1 MARALSWI
9 AVLTSFAV
17 LVTAGAGWAMLRFY
31 DGKITRI
38 TGLRLDTRDRPVDV
52 PRDAK
57 NILIVGSDSRGDLA
71 AGQGTQG
78 RGEQFVTGQRSDTV
92 ILAHLYGDADQAQ
105 LVSFPRDSWVE
116 IPSYVSPE
124 TGDVVA
130 AHEGK
135 LNSAFFEGGPAL
147 LIDTIEDLT
156 GVYVDH
162 YMQIDFDGF
171 QAMVDQLDGVEV
183 CLPEAAK
190 ERDSGIDLP
199 AGRQVIQGEQALAFV
214 RQRKGLPN
222 GDIDR
227 IRRQQQFI
235 GAIVRKVLSAG
246 TLLNPIKLNGVI
258 TVATQALQVDED
270 LTIGQLQ
277 ELAFRLRGFDAGGVT
292 FTTVPITGLDR
303 REGQSVVLL
312 DEQKADQLFDDIR
325 LDIPPGAPVPPSP
338 PPSAEEALIVAPAS
352 IRLKVLNGA
361 GIPGLGRRAADEL
374 EGVGFQIVGA
384 PENRGTSQQ
393 GTVVLHGPDKADS
406 ARTVA
411 AAIPGATTEL
421 DPNLT
426 RTVEVVVGASY
437 DGAQAVTVA
446 GAAPAE
452 PEPAAS
458 TPAVVSAASDPCA
471 V

>member
-1 MARALSWI
+1 
-9 AVLTSFAV
+9 VVTSVAV

-31 DGKITRI
+31 DDKITRI
-38 TGLRLDTRDRPVDV
+38 PGLDLDQDGRPAEV

-71 AGQGTQG
+71 PGQGTQG
-78 RGEQFVTGQRSDTV
+78 RGDDFVTGQRSDTV

-105 LVSFPRDSWVE
+105 LVSFPRDAWVP
-116 IPSYVSPE
+116 IPSHVSPDS
-124 TGDVVA
+124 GDVVP

-147 LIDTIEDLT
+147 LIDTIQDLT

-190 ERDSGIDLP
+190 EKDSGIDLP

-246 TLLNPIKLNGVI
+246 TLLNPVKLNGVI

-270 LTIGQLQ
+270 LSIGQLQ
-277 ELAFRLRGFDAGGVT
+277 QLAFRLRGFDAGGVT
-292 FTTVPITGLDR
+292 FTTVPVADLNGV
-303 REGQSVVLL
+303 RERQSVVLL
-312 DEQKADQLFDDIR
+312 DEEKADELFDSLR
-325 LDIPPGAPVPPSP
+325 LDVPPGTPEPA
-338 PPSAEEALIVAPAS
+338 PSAPAGEALIVAPES
-352 IRLKVLNGA
+352 VRVKVLNGA
-361 GIPGLGRRAADEL
+361 GISGLGRRAAGDL

-393 GTVVLHGPDKADS
+393 GTVVLHGPDRADS
-406 ARTVA
+406 ARTLA

-421 DPNLT
+421 DPTLT
-426 RTVEVVVGASY
+426 RTLEVVVGASY
-437 DGAQAVTVA
+437 EGAQPVTVT

-452 PEPAAS
+452 QEPAAS
-458 TPAVVSAASDPCA
+458 APPVVTAAADPCA